1 MEKRLRRLVTVGALT
16 LASTWIGAA
25 PARAGFTA
33 EGCLL
38 SKAKA
43 WTSLRQCERG
53 EALKVLR
60 GKPSLPAKCRA
71 RFDATIAKIDAK
83 ADALVVAC
91 RFRDNND
98 GTVTD
103 FQTGLMWAR
112 LSQFDGVPSAYVLDA
127 DNNYDW
133 GSALGVA
140 AVLNGVSTGGAP
152 PTSPAGFPHYDD
164 WRLPNI
170 TELRSITD
178 CSFGS
183 PCFRPE
189 VGPSRLN
196 KHYWSSSLDAAN
208 TGNVWRVYSTGGV
221 VGVTGKGA
229 GECVRPVRTAW

>member
-1 MEKRLRRLVTVGALT
+1 
-16 LASTWIGAA
+16 
-25 PARAGFTA
+25 
-33 EGCLL
+33 
-38 SKAKA
+38 
-43 WTSLRQCERG
+43 
-53 EALKVLR
+53 
-60 GKPSLPAKCRA
+60 
-71 RFDATIAKIDAK
+71 
-83 ADALVVAC
+83 
-91 RFRDNND
+91 
-98 GTVTD
+98 
-103 FQTGLMWAR
+103 
-112 LSQFDGVPSAYVLDA
+112 VPSAYVLDA